1 MKLKPKTIISTKWAR
16 NFKRTCP
23 TGYKEAI
30 RLAEKLHSGEITK
43 VMIYPNNENGTWVW
57 SIVPSGE
64 NVSRFD
70 QEFWLDAK
78 SLQKDA
84 IAVCC
89 EMGWEYHI
97 QRGINR
103 GKGHR

>member
-1 MKLKPKTIISTKWAR
+1 MNKKTIKSSNWAQR
-16 NFKRTCP
+16 FKRTCP

-30 RLAEKLHSGEITK
+30 QLAERLRSGEIQE

-78 SLQKDA
+78 EFQKDA
-84 IAVCC
+84 IAICC
-89 EMGWEYHI
+89 EMGWKCHI
-97 QRGINR
+97 EQGINR
-103 GKGHR
+103 GRS